1 MLLLVAVA
9 IGSGLLA
16 AVVLTPISA
25 LAALIIAPLIASMA
39 AIVACFAIAWQ
50 STGGGRQVKA
60 LDAQTDAMV
69 AALRDVAQQ
78 GAVTSP
84 IPKVRVGHEAARIQ
98 SA

>member
-9 IGSGLLA
+9 IGSGLVT

-39 AIVACFAIAWQ
+39 AILACFAIAWQ
-50 STGGGRQVKA
+50 STGGDHRGTA

-78 GAVTSP
+78 GAAASP
-84 IPKVRVGHEAARIQ
+84 IPKVRIGHEAA
-98 SA
+98 